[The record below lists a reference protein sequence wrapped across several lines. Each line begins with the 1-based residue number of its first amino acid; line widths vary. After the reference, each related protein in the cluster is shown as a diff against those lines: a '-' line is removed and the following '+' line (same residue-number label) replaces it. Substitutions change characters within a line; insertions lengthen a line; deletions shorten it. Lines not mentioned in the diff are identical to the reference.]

1 MIHHTSGPR
10 NKNLIDV
17 RKNFV
22 LSSYSRARDLYRPLD
37 PGVQAQF

>member
-17 RKNFV
+17 RKNEI
-22 LSSYSRARDLYRPLD
+22 LSCDSQVGDLHAHDLAAD
-37 PGVQAQF
+37 